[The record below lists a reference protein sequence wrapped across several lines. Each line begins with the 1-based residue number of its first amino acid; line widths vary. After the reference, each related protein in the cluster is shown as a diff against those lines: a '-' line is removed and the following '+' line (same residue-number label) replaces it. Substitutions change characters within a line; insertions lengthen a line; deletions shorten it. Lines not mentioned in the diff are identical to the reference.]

1 MKIKIKYDRRG
12 NVKKV
17 IGNVGQTRMNRAALE
32 LWKGNVE
39 PTFGYKLRRFISR
52 AFTELSARAERAAAD
67 HIVGSQAAC
76 EIPYICL
83 DKTSG

>member
-1 MKIKIKYDRRG
+1 MKIKVKYDRNG

-39 PTFGYKLRRFISR
+39 PSFGYKLRRFVGR
-52 AFTELSARAERAAAD
+52 AFTELSARAERAATE
-67 HIVGSQAAC
+67 HIVGSQAAIC
-76 EIPYICL
+76 EPAFVCL
-83 DKTSG
+83 EE